1 MQGRDLE
8 RKTIP
13 IQILLADDHALF
25 REMLA
30 EVLSHKG
37 HIYRIIGETDD
48 GEEALQLVA
57 RHKPDLLLLDYDMPR
72 VGRLSSF
79 CQTVTQHSPTTR
91 TLIVSGY
98 AKEEIAL
105 EAAVGGACGY
115 ILKGAR
121 IANLLDAIATVQAGG
136 VWVDPHLPPHMFR
149 VFLSQIGKTATH
161 LGQLSRQELHVLA
174 LVTQGLSNKEIGTR
188 LYISQ
193 KTVKN
198 HLSHVFTKLGVT
210 NRRQA
215 ALAFL
220 TEEKKSNA
228 IPESREV

>member
-1 MQGRDLE
+1 MYGRDLE
-8 RKTIP
+8 RKAVP
-13 IQILLADDHALF
+13 IQILLADDHTLF

-37 HIYRIIGETDD
+37 HNYKIVGEAVD
-48 GEEALQLVA
+48 GEETLRLVD
-57 RHKPDLLLLDYDMPR
+57 RHHPDLLLLDYDMSL

-79 CQTVTQHSPTTR
+79 CQAVTQRSPTTR

-105 EAAVGGACGY
+105 EAGVGGARGY
-115 ILKGAR
+115 ILKGAP
-121 IANLLDAIATVQAGG
+121 IANLLNAIATVQAGG

-149 VFLSQIGKTATH
+149 VFLSQTGKTATH
-161 LGQLSRQELHVLA
+161 LGQLSRRELQVLA
-174 LVTQGLSNKEIGTR
+174 LVAQGLSNKQIGTR

-198 HLSHVFTKLGVT
+198 HLSHIFTKLGVT

-220 TEEKKSNA
+220 TEGKKSNTT
-228 IPESREV
+228 PES